1 MKGHG
6 DQGGG
11 LAWRRTDARTSE
23 EEAENKK
30 IVAGCNRGPRVLL
43 CGLSFRKS
51 RERKEGEDG
60 EVREHLL
67 SIPVEVYLR
76 RSLQRR
82 SGAKVSIVNL
92 ERFSDT
98 GVPLLSGVSL
108 NVQSGQVVGIIGP
121 SGSGKS
127 TLLRCLNRLWE
138 PPADS
143 VFLDGEDVTKMNVL
157 TTRRRIGMLFQTPI
171 LFEGTVGD
179 NVRYGPTLQG
189 KTLSEAAVTGLLR
202 LADLDASF
210 ANKSIIGLSVGQAQ
224 RVALARTLANEPE
237 VLLLDEP
244 TSALDPISTH
254 HIEDTVLQLKKT
266 RGLTVIMVSHSI
278 EQVKR
283 LVDVVCVVVAGK
295 LVEVLKIEDLDN
307 ASNPQAQEFLHEAQ
321 RK

>member
-1 MKGHG
+1 MGKG
-6 DQGGG
+6 
-11 LAWRRTDARTSE
+11 S
-23 EEAENKK
+23 
-30 IVAGCNRGPRVLL
+30 
-43 CGLSFRKS
+43 
-51 RERKEGEDG
+51 GEDG

-108 NVQSGQVVGIIGP
+108 NVQAGQVVGIIGP

-171 LFEGTVGD
+171 LFEG
-179 NVRYGPTLQG
+179 N
-189 KTLSEAAVTGLLR
+189 
-202 LADLDASF
+202 F
-210 ANKSIIGLSVGQAQ
+210 SIILHDQNFAAKLDQEIHNTQFGTSLTTYSMV
-224 RVALARTLANEPE
+224 NY
-237 VLLLDEP
+237 VLLLSSSFELILP
-244 TSALDPISTH
+244 FLCISSSLFFMH
-254 HIEDTVLQLKKT
+254 RSLILFC
-266 RGLTVIMVSHSI
+266 GLGFSFLYDGVSSVHG
-278 EQVKR
+278 
-283 LVDVVCVVVAGK
+283 CW
-295 LVEVLKIEDLDN
+295 
-307 ASNPQAQEFLHEAQ
+307 F
-321 RK
+321 

>member
-1 MKGHG
+1 MAPSANG
-6 DQGGG
+6 
-11 LAWRRTDARTSE
+11 S
-23 EEAENKK
+23 
-30 IVAGCNRGPRVLL
+30 
-43 CGLSFRKS
+43 
-51 RERKEGEDG
+51 GEDG

-108 NVQSGQVVGIIGP
+108 NVQAGQVVGIIGP

>member
-1 MKGHG
+1 MAPSTNG
-6 DQGGG
+6 
-11 LAWRRTDARTSE
+11 S
-23 EEAENKK
+23 
-30 IVAGCNRGPRVLL
+30 
-43 CGLSFRKS
+43 
-51 RERKEGEDG
+51 GEDG

-108 NVQSGQVVGIIGP
+108 NVQAGQVVGIIGP

>member
-1 MKGHG
+1 MQFGAN
-6 DQGGG
+6 
-11 LAWRRTDARTSE
+11 LRFFIA
-23 EEAENKK
+23 
-30 IVAGCNRGPRVLL
+30 
-43 CGLSFRKS
+43 SF
-51 RERKEGEDG
+51 
-60 EVREHLL
+60 
-67 SIPVEVYLR
+67 
-76 RSLQRR
+76 
-82 SGAKVSIVNL
+82 
-92 ERFSDT
+92 T
-98 GVPLLSGVSL
+98 
-108 NVQSGQVVGIIGP
+108 
-121 SGSGKS
+121 
-127 TLLRCLNRLWE
+127 
-138 PPADS
+138 
-143 VFLDGEDVTKMNVL
+143 
-157 TTRRRIGMLFQTPI
+157 
-171 LFEGTVGD
+171 GTVGD

-189 KTLSEAAVTGLLR
+189 KTLSETAVTGLLR

-237 VLLLDEP
+237 VSFCAYAFVLFNCLALEYGLSIPPKKFFQTLVDADLHALQQVLLLDEP

>member
-1 MKGHG
+1 M
-6 DQGGG
+6 
-11 LAWRRTDARTSE
+11 
-23 EEAENKK
+23 
-30 IVAGCNRGPRVLL
+30 V
-43 CGLSFRKS
+43 
-51 RERKEGEDG
+51 
-60 EVREHLL
+60 
-67 SIPVEVYLR
+67 PVEECK
-76 RSLQRR
+76 QF
-82 SGAKVSIVNL
+82 GANL
-92 ERFSDT
+92 RFSIASFT
-98 GVPLLSGVSL
+98 
-108 NVQSGQVVGIIGP
+108 
-121 SGSGKS
+121 
-127 TLLRCLNRLWE
+127 
-138 PPADS
+138 
-143 VFLDGEDVTKMNVL
+143 
-157 TTRRRIGMLFQTPI
+157 
-171 LFEGTVGD
+171 GTVGD

-237 VLLLDEP
+237 VSFFAYSFVLFNCLALEYGLFIPAKKFFQTLVDADLHALQQVLLLDEP

-307 ASNPQAQEFLHEAQ
+307 ASNPQAQEYLHEAQ